1 MNSLPGGR
9 LAPPPPVS
17 RVAVGGIAFLLTAV
31 FCFAWAGIGVLR
43 DVTSKERAI
52 ELVGSSIRES
62 TARELVAAI
71 EKDPNAPRYE
81 IVRDL
86 VSFDV
91 ERAAV
96 RDINIYDVL
105 AQRRAAELYLRGFP
119 RDPGP
124 NRTFV
129 SGVPRSFITLFT
141 AHRHKQLQSAELAA
155 LFGVGAGMLICA
167 FMATGAARFAL
178 PGASALLGYLFL
190 RYHVLL
196 VNFWFEKNGTEGLKY
211 QVHFNLAANE
221 PIRKLLFVAIT
232 LLVAGLVY
240 SVLLGGTR
248 AAIDERTSAKRKRKR
263 AKARAAAKKK
273 AAAKSGTATKSA
285 GAKKAAAAKKA
296 APRKA
301 AAAVATAP
309 ARRPRPKPEPE
320 PEEDEELEEDE
331 EWEDEEWEDEELDDD
346 ELEDE
351 WDDEELEEE
360 EEDEDGEV
368 RS

>member
-17 RVAVGGIAFLLTAV
+17 RVAVGGIAFLLTAA
-31 FCFAWAGIGVLR
+31 FCFAWAGVGVLKG
-43 DVTSKERAI
+43 VTSKERAI
-52 ELVGSSIRES
+52 ELVGGSLRDA
-62 TARELVAAI
+62 TAQELVAAI

-86 VSFDV
+86 VRFDV
-91 ERAAV
+91 ERPAA

-105 AQRRAAELYLRGFP
+105 AQGRAAELYQQGFP

-129 SGVPRSFITLFT
+129 NGVPRSFITLFT
-141 AHRHKQLQSAELAA
+141 AHRHNQLKAAELAA
-155 LFGVGAGMLICA
+155 LFGLGAGMLICA
-167 FMATGAARFAL
+167 FVATGAARFAL
-178 PGASALLGYLFL
+178 PGASALLGYVFL
-190 RYHVLL
+190 RYHVVLL
-196 VNFWFEKNGTEGLKY
+196 DFWFEKNGAEGLRY
-211 QVHFNLAANE
+211 QVHFNLAAND
-221 PIRKLLFVAIT
+221 PTRKLLFVALA

-248 AAIDERTSAKRKRKR
+248 AVIDERTSAKRKKKRK
-263 AKARAAAKKK
+263 KARSTAKKT
-273 AAAKSGTATKSA
+273 AAKSGAAKKSA

-309 ARRPRPKPEPE
+309 ARRPRPKPVPEPEPE
-320 PEEDEELEEDE
+320 PEEEEL
-331 EWEDEEWEDEELDDD
+331 EDEEWEDEEL
-346 ELEDE
+346 EDE
-351 WDDEELEEE
+351 ELDDWDDEEYE
-360 EEDEDGEV
+360 EEDADDNEEV